1 MIVASSLLSLAVVT
15 ALEVSAPS
23 TVVGLGIEFTHDR
36 LRLPLD
42 NCRGDHTG
50 VAMLTMLLTFAIGV
64 LGRPER
70 NYTVALF
77 GCLALIWAG
86 AILVIVLIKLQI

>member
-1 MIVASSLLSLAVVT
+1 MTIIRASVASIAT
-15 ALEVSAPS
+15 
-23 TVVGLGIEFTHDR
+23 
-36 LRLPLD
+36 
-42 NCRGDHTG
+42 
-50 VAMLTMLLTFAIGV
+50 LLTFAIGV

>member
-1 MIVASSLLSLAVVT
+1 MTDYVFLSTTAVAIILA
-15 ALEVSAPS
+15 
-23 TVVGLGIEFTHDR
+23 
-36 LRLPLD
+36 
-42 NCRGDHTG
+42 G

-77 GCLALIWAG
+77 SGLGIIWAG
-86 AILVIVLIKLQI
+86 AILVIVLIKLQT

>member
-1 MIVASSLLSLAVVT
+1 MTDYVFLSTTAVAIILA
-15 ALEVSAPS
+15 
-23 TVVGLGIEFTHDR
+23 
-36 LRLPLD
+36 
-42 NCRGDHTG
+42 G

-86 AILVIVLIKLQI
+86 AILVIVLIKLQTCTQEAWRTPENSPTTHSGE

>member
-1 MIVASSLLSLAVVT
+1 MTDDVFLSTASVAIILAGVASLA
-15 ALEVSAPS
+15 
-23 TVVGLGIEFTHDR
+23 
-36 LRLPLD
+36 
-42 NCRGDHTG
+42 
-50 VAMLTMLLTFAIGV
+50 MLLTFAIGV

-86 AILVIVLIKLQI
+86 AVIVIVLIKRAI

>member
-1 MIVASSLLSLAVVT
+1 MTDYVFLSTPAVAIILA
-15 ALEVSAPS
+15 
-23 TVVGLGIEFTHDR
+23 
-36 LRLPLD
+36 
-42 NCRGDHTG
+42 G

-86 AILVIVLIKLQI
+86 AILVIVLIKLQT

>member
-1 MIVASSLLSLAVVT
+1 MTDYVFLSTASVAIILA
-15 ALEVSAPS
+15 
-23 TVVGLGIEFTHDR
+23 
-36 LRLPLD
+36 
-42 NCRGDHTG
+42 G

-77 GCLALIWAG
+77 SCLAVIWAG
-86 AILVIVLIKLQI
+86 AVLVIVLIKLQA

>member
-1 MIVASSLLSLAVVT
+1 MTNHAFLSTASVAIILA
-15 ALEVSAPS
+15 
-23 TVVGLGIEFTHDR
+23 
-36 LRLPLD
+36 
-42 NCRGDHTG
+42 G
-50 VAMLTMLLTFAIGV
+50 VAMLSMLLTLAIGT

-86 AILVIVLIKLQI
+86 AISLIVLIKLQI

>member
-1 MIVASSLLSLAVVT
+1 MTDYVFLSTASVAIILAV
-15 ALEVSAPS
+15 
-23 TVVGLGIEFTHDR
+23 
-36 LRLPLD
+36 
-42 NCRGDHTG
+42 

-77 GCLALIWAG
+77 GCLAVIWAG
-86 AILVIVLIKLQI
+86 AVIVIVLMKLQI

>member
-1 MIVASSLLSLAVVT
+1 MREPPKAEVRRSRLLHRGYSPVMTDYIFLSTTAVAIILA
-15 ALEVSAPS
+15 
-23 TVVGLGIEFTHDR
+23 
-36 LRLPLD
+36 
-42 NCRGDHTG
+42 G

-64 LGRPER
+64 LGRPQR